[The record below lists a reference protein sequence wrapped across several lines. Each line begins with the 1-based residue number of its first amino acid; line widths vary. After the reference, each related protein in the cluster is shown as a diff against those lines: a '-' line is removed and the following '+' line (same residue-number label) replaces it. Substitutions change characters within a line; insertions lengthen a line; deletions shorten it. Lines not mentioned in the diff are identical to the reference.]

1 LKNLG
6 LFSTCSRERSLIQRL
21 VQLLKKNDMIFGI
34 SHSGNTEEVVSAVSL
49 AREYGAFAMGMTNF
63 SPSPLTE
70 AARTTLITGVP
81 EKLLSSYSCQAR
93 MSQLAILELILYE
106 LSEVLIHKLD
116 RAP

>member
-81 EKLLSSYSCQAR
+81 EKKQKTLTFVALFQSVGATLLNPMLQNRSI
-93 MSQLAILELILYE
+93 QLN
-106 LSEVLIHKLD
+106 
-116 RAP
+116 